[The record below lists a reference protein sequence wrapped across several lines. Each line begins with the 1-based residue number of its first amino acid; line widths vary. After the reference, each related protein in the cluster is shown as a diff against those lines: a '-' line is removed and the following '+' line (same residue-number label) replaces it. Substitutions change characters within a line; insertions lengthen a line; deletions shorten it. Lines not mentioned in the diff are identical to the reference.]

1 MYIVLAVGI
10 TALVTAYLLPQKNT
24 SDLLRRIWRA
34 WSLPRVE
41 KYRIDLPQSERLL
54 WFCSIEIDK
63 TPIVLD
69 ERNVIILSAIPLF
82 GDQHEAHVDIPIT
95 STEELNEITVK
106 AVSSSL
112 DFEEKSIPSFLSITG
127 AGERRFIVSPKV
139 LGEGKLRFEFWHR
152 GILRGIVEHKLKVK
166 SKQYGPALP
175 AGVALCLK
183 IGGLSLSVVGAVM
196 SVLKLLH
203 VI

>member
-1 MYIVLAVGI
+1 MYLVLAVGLI
-10 TALVTAYLLPQKNT
+10 ALLSAYLLPQKNT
-24 SDLLRRIWRA
+24 SDLLRRVWRE
-34 WSLPRVE
+34 WRPLRLE
-41 KYRIDLPQSERLL
+41 KFRLDLPQSERLL

-63 TPIVLD
+63 TPIVLE
-69 ERNVIILSAIPLF
+69 ERNIIILSAIPLF

-127 AGERRFIVSPKV
+127 AGERHFVVSAKV

-152 GILRGIVEHKLKVK
+152 GVLRGIVERKVVVK

-175 AGVALCLK
+175 AAVALCLK
-183 IGGLSLSVVGAVM
+183 VAGLSLSAVGAVM